1 MAQSAVE
8 LYRPNHNEPYMNDR
22 QTEYFRRRLLTWQD
36 ELRRQLSA
44 PLALISEE
52 AARPADPLDMVVQE
66 VNLQQDLQT
75 LQRTRLMLHEVQAAL
90 ERIEDGS
97 YGYCL
102 ESGEEIGLQRLMV
115 LPVAT
120 LSVEM
125 QEQLEL
131 RRRNRRAIFSGSQR
145 RG

>member
-8 LYRPNHNEPYMNDR
+8 LYRPNHDEPYMNDR

-36 ELRRQLSA
+36 ELRRQISA
-44 PLALISEE
+44 PLALFSEE
-52 AARPADPLDMVVQE
+52 TARPADPVDLVVQE

-75 LQRTRLMLHEVQAAL
+75 LQRTRLMLREVQAAL
-90 ERIEDGS
+90 ERFEDGS

-131 RRRNRRAIFSGSQR
+131 RRRNRQAMFASTKR
-145 RG
+145 RF